1 MKKTVIIFLA
11 LMIPFFSA
19 LLAQENAD
27 FAGKAREYTAQL
39 LKKQSEYLRVKS
51 RYEQMLRRLNELKS
65 RNEGNPLSGFVNSM
79 KMDYYL
85 KAGNSAGY
93 RIYVLNKQ
101 IKELSAECFTFDSL
115 VVEDLT
121 KKFQECLNT
130 KCGQAQQIYDDRE
143 KWTSMAMGTGEVLIF
158 DLDIRGM
165 LEGLS
170 AEAKEDLK
178 EYLTKKQVQIDE
190 RIFILKEEKGINAAA
205 KKYGLKTAL
214 EAEKKADEDMA
225 KLLRMKKESGV
236 ILAGIK

>member
-1 MKKTVIIFLA
+1 MKKTAIIVFA
-11 LMIPFFSA
+11 LMIPLFSSIM
-19 LLAQENAD
+19 AQENSD
-27 FAGKAREYTAQL
+27 FAAKAREYTAQL
-39 LKKQSEYLRVKS
+39 LQKQSEYLRVKS

-65 RNEGNPLSGFVNSM
+65 RNEGNPLSGFINSM

-101 IKELSAECFTFDSL
+101 IKDLSAECFTFDSL
-115 VVEDLT
+115 VVDDLT
-121 KKFQECLNT
+121 KKFQECLNAG
-130 KCGQAQQIYDDRE
+130 CGQAQQIYDERE
-143 KWTSMAMGTGEVLIF
+143 KWTAQAMGTGEALIL
-158 DLDIRGM
+158 DLDIKGM

-170 AEAKEDLK
+170 AEAKDDLR

-190 RIFILKEEKGINAAA
+190 RILILKEEKGINSAA

-214 EAEKKADEDMA
+214 EAEKKTDDDMA
-225 KLLRMKKESGV
+225 KLLRMKKESGA

>member
-1 MKKTVIIFLA
+1 M
-11 LMIPFFSA
+11 
-19 LLAQENAD
+19 AQENAD
-27 FAGKAREYTAQL
+27 FTAKASEYTAQL
-39 LKKQSEYLRVKS
+39 LSKQSEYLRVKS

-121 KKFQECLNT
+121 KKFQECLDT
-130 KCGQAQQIYDDRE
+130 KCGQAQRIYDDRE
-143 KWTSMAMGTGEVLIF
+143 KWTAMAMGTGEVLIF
-158 DLDIRGM
+158 DLDIKGM

-190 RIFILKEEKGINAAA
+190 RIFMLREEKGINAAA

-214 EAEKKADEDMA
+214 EAEKKADEDMV
-225 KLLRMKKESGV
+225 KLLSMKKESGA